1 MRLLF
6 ELAAL
11 RILLQKVSVDLD
23 NTFQLYELQNSDHL
37 ITNNEG
43 LVFNLL
49 SITIFWPF
57 RNVKIIIEFW

>member
-49 SITIFWPF
+49 SITIF
-57 RNVKIIIEFW
+57 